1 MRRKG
6 QGKTMA
12 KTNVLPNNLEA
23 EQALLGCLLIDVD
36 TQTDV
41 LDKLTEDDFYQ
52 ESHRLIIG
60 AMKAVFN
67 ARKPVDLVTLA
78 DELENEKC
86 LDKAGGITYITDLA
100 KITPSAANY
109 KSYLEIVKRDSV
121 NRRLIRASQKIIEN
135 AMEGADSADSVAYA
149 EKLVFDIS
157 KKMDTSTLVDMR
169 EDDSYDR
176 VLNKFEVIS
185 TDKNAL
191 RGINTGFTKL
201 DKITNGLQKSDFIVL
216 AARPGV
222 GKTTIGMNIIEH
234 AALVDNRVCAVFS
247 LEMPRIQLAQRLL
260 CSYARVSMSKAL
272 SGELSQSDWKKL
284 WKASSDLKK
293 AKIYIDDS
301 SKITPAEILSKC
313 RRLKSR
319 KEGLDIIMIDYIQLM
334 GSGERRS
341 EENRQ
346 QEIATITR
354 NLKIMAKELDVPV
367 LALSQLRRIS
377 SKEEP
382 QLSDLRE
389 SGAIEQD
396 ADMVMFIHRPD
407 VAATPEE
414 IKSGKIIKDAADLII
429 AKHRNGELGRVKL
442 RFRGD
447 QVRYVN
453 PPPGFLPDEPG
464 EGELRETEEND
475 EEDRYDAS
483 YDDDSQN
490 GYGDPYDDAL
500 AASPARPAMK
510 RLPTKRRISDAYG
523 NIAAR
528 ERLARACKRVAFG
541 RRVGCVSDRNGLRSR
556 RGRPFR
562 RGSGEHIPCKR
573 ATFR

>member
-1 MRRKG
+1 
-6 QGKTMA
+6 MA
-12 KTNVLPNNLEA
+12 KTNILPNNLEA

-78 DELENEKC
+78 DELENEKS

-109 KSYLEIVKRDSV
+109 KSYLDIVKRDSV
-121 NRRLIRASQKIIEN
+121 NRRLIKASQKIIEN
-135 AMEGADSADSVAYA
+135 SMEGADSADSVAYA

-191 RGINTGFTKL
+191 RGVNTGFTKL

-234 AALVDNRVCAVFS
+234 AALVDNKVCAVFS

-260 CSYARVSMSKAL
+260 CSYARVSMSEAL

-346 QEIATITR
+346 QEIASITR

-407 VAATPEE
+407 VAATEEE

-453 PPPGFLPDEPG
+453 PPPGFLPDEPD
-464 EGELRETEEND
+464 EERHSGAEESD
-475 EEDRYDAS
+475 EEDRFDAS
-483 YDDDSQN
+483 YDDALDSF
-490 GYGDPYDDAL
+490 GEPPDEE
-500 AASPARPAMK
+500 
-510 RLPTKRRISDAYG
+510 LPPD
-523 NIAAR
+523 
-528 ERLARACKRVAFG
+528 EEDL
-541 RRVGCVSDRNGLRSR
+541 
-556 RGRPFR
+556 
-562 RGSGEHIPCKR
+562 
-573 ATFR
+573 

>member
-1 MRRKG
+1 MP
-6 QGKTMA
+6 
-12 KTNVLPNNLEA
+12 KTNTLPNNLEA
-23 EQALLGCLLIDVD
+23 EQALLGCLLIDID

-78 DELENEKC
+78 DELENEKS
-86 LDKAGGITYITDLA
+86 LAKAGGITYITDLA

-109 KSYLEIVKRDSV
+109 KSYLEIVKRDSI
-121 NRRLIRASQKIIEN
+121 NRRLIKASQKIIEN
-135 AMEGADSADSVAYA
+135 AMEGADSTESVAYA

-201 DKITNGLQKSDFIVL
+201 DKLTNGLQKSDFIVL

-234 AALVDNRVCAVFS
+234 AALVDNKVCAVFS

-260 CSYARVSMSKAL
+260 CSYSRVSMSKAL
-272 SGELSQSDWKKL
+272 AGELSQNDWKKL
-284 WKASSDLKK
+284 WKASADLKK

-319 KEGLDIIMIDYIQLM
+319 KEGLDMIMIDYIQLM

-407 VAATPEE
+407 VAATEE
-414 IKSGKIIKDAADLII
+414 ELKTGKIVKDAADLII

-464 EGELRETEEND
+464 ESEGRDTKEERQDGDFFD
-475 EEDRYDAS
+475 EAMDSFGDQAYPDDAS
-483 YDDDSQN
+483 YGDDD
-490 GYGDPYDDAL
+490 Y
-500 AASPARPAMK
+500 
-510 RLPTKRRISDAYG
+510 
-523 NIAAR
+523 
-528 ERLARACKRVAFG
+528 
-541 RRVGCVSDRNGLRSR
+541 
-556 RGRPFR
+556 
-562 RGSGEHIPCKR
+562 IPPDEENE
-573 ATFR
+573 

>member
-1 MRRKG
+1 
-6 QGKTMA
+6 MA
-12 KTNVLPNNLEA
+12 KANSNILPNNLEA
-23 EQALLGCLLIDVD
+23 EQALLGCLLIDNE
-36 TQTDV
+36 TQTDI
-41 LDKLTEDDFYQ
+41 LDKLTEEDFYQ
-52 ESHRLIIG
+52 ESHQLIIG
-60 AMKAVFN
+60 AMKSVFN

-86 LDKAGGITYITDLA
+86 LDKAGGLTYITDLA

-109 KSYLEIVKRDSV
+109 KSYFEIVKRDSV
-121 NRRLIRASQKIIEN
+121 NRKLIKASQKIIET
-135 AMEGADSADSVAYA
+135 ALQSIDSADSVAYA

-157 KKMDTSTLVDMR
+157 KKMDTSTLIDMR

-191 RGINTGFTKL
+191 RGVNTGFTKL

-234 AALVDNRVCAVFS
+234 AALIDNKVCAVFS

-260 CSYARVSMSKAL
+260 CSFARVSMSKAMA
-272 SGELSQSDWKKL
+272 GELTQNDWKKL
-284 WKASSDLKK
+284 WKASAVLKK

-334 GSGERRS
+334 GSGERRQ

-346 QEIATITR
+346 QEISTITR

-407 VAATPEE
+407 VAATEE
-414 IKSGKIIKDAADLII
+414 ELKSGKIVKDAADLII

-453 PPPGFLPDEPG
+453 PPPEFLPDEPQS
-464 EGELRETEEND
+464 REYGSSED
-475 EEDRYDAS
+475 EEDS
-483 YDDDSQN
+483 DSV
-490 GYGDPYDDAL
+490 YDDAFD
-500 AASPARPAMK
+500 S
-510 RLPTKRRISDAYG
+510 
-523 NIAAR
+523 
-528 ERLARACKRVAFG
+528 FG
-541 RRVGCVSDRNGLRSR
+541 EPPDELG
-556 RGRPFR
+556 
-562 RGSGEHIPCKR
+562 
-573 ATFR
+573 

>member
-1 MRRKG
+1 M
-6 QGKTMA
+6 
-12 KTNVLPNNLEA
+12 
-23 EQALLGCLLIDVD
+23 GCLLIDAD

-86 LDKAGGITYITDLA
+86 LDKAGGISYITDLA
-100 KITPSAANY
+100 KITPSSANY
-109 KSYLEIVKRDSV
+109 KSYLDIVKRDSV

-135 AMEGADSADSVAYA
+135 ASEGTDAADSVAYA

-169 EDDSYDR
+169 EDESYDR

-191 RGINTGFTKL
+191 RGVNTGFTKL

-234 AALVDNRVCAVFS
+234 AALVDNKVCAVFS

-260 CSYARVSMSKAL
+260 CSYSRVSMSKAL
-272 SGELSQSDWKKL
+272 AGELTQNDWKKL
-284 WKASSDLKK
+284 WKASAELKK

-313 RRLKSR
+313 RRLKAR
-319 KEGLDIIMIDYIQLM
+319 KEGLDIVMIDYIQLM
-334 GSGERRS
+334 GSGERRQ

-346 QEIATITR
+346 QEISSITR

-407 VAATPEE
+407 VAATEEE
-414 IKSGKIIKDAADLII
+414 IKSGKIVKDAADLII

-453 PPPGFLPDEPG
+453 PPPGFLPDEPEERRSSDAD
-464 EGELRETEEND
+464 EGEEYT
-475 EEDRYDAS
+475 
-483 YDDDSQN
+483 
-490 GYGDPYDDAL
+490 YDDAMD
-500 AASPARPAMK
+500 S
-510 RLPTKRRISDAYG
+510 
-523 NIAAR
+523 
-528 ERLARACKRVAFG
+528 FG
-541 RRVGCVSDRNGLRSR
+541 DDVPPPPDDFT
-556 RGRPFR
+556 PEDF
-562 RGSGEHIPCKR
+562 E
-573 ATFR
+573 

>member
-1 MRRKG
+1 MP
-6 QGKTMA
+6 

-23 EQALLGCLLIDVD
+23 EQALLGCLLIDNEI
-36 TQTDV
+36 QTDI

-52 ESHRLIIG
+52 ESHKLIIR
-60 AMKAVFN
+60 AMRTVFN
-67 ARKPVDLVTLA
+67 ARKPVDIVTLA
-78 DELENEKC
+78 DELDNNKELE
-86 LDKAGGITYITDLA
+86 KAGGLSYITDLA
-100 KITPSAANY
+100 TIMPSTANFR
-109 KSYLEIVKRDSV
+109 SYLEIVKRDSIH
-121 NRRLIRASQKIIEN
+121 RRLIRASNKIIETSL
-135 AMEGADSADSVAYA
+135 EGSDADKSVAYA
-149 EKLVFDIS
+149 EQLVFDIS
-157 KKMDTSTLVDMR
+157 KKLDTSALVDMR

-191 RGINTGFTKL
+191 RGVNTGFTRL

-234 AALVDNRVCAVFS
+234 AALVDGRVCAVFS

-272 SGELSQSDWKKL
+272 AGELSQNDWKKL
-284 WKASSDLKK
+284 WKASAELKK

-313 RRLKSR
+313 RRLKAR

-334 GSGERRS
+334 GSGEKRT

-346 QEIATITR
+346 QEIANITR

-396 ADMVMFIHRPD
+396 ADMVMFIHRPE
-407 VAATPEE
+407 VGASPEE
-414 IKSGKIIKDAADLII
+414 IKSGKIVKDVAELII

-442 RFRGD
+442 RFKGD

-453 PPPGFLPDEPG
+453 PPPESLPDDPMEGREEYSEDDYDSAMHSFDAPDDEPP
-464 EGELRETEEND
+464 EE
-475 EEDRYDAS
+475 EE
-483 YDDDSQN
+483 
-490 GYGDPYDDAL
+490 
-500 AASPARPAMK
+500 
-510 RLPTKRRISDAYG
+510 
-523 NIAAR
+523 
-528 ERLARACKRVAFG
+528 
-541 RRVGCVSDRNGLRSR
+541 
-556 RGRPFR
+556 
-562 RGSGEHIPCKR
+562 
-573 ATFR
+573 

>member
-1 MRRKG
+1 MTKN
-6 QGKTMA
+6 A
-12 KTNVLPNNLEA
+12 AATNVLPNSLEA
-23 EQALLGCLLIDVD
+23 EQALLGCLLIDND
-36 TQTDV
+36 TQAEI
-41 LDKLTEDDFYQ
+41 LERLSEEDFYQ
-52 ESHRLIIG
+52 ESHQLIIG
-60 AMKAVFN
+60 AMKKVFN

-78 DELENEKC
+78 DQLETEKC

-100 KITPSAANY
+100 TITPSTANY
-109 KSYLEIVKRDSV
+109 KTYFDIVKRDSI

-135 AMEGADSADSVAYA
+135 SMKATDSQDSVAYA
-149 EKLVFDIS
+149 EQLVFDIS
-157 KKMDTSTLVDMR
+157 KKMDTSALVDMR
-169 EDDSYDR
+169 EDESYDQ

-234 AALVDNRVCAVFS
+234 AALVDNRVCAIFS

-272 SGELSQSDWKKL
+272 SGELTQSDWKKL
-284 WKASSDLKK
+284 WKASSDLKQ

-313 RRLKSR
+313 RRLKAR
-319 KEGLDIIMIDYIQLM
+319 REGLDMIMIDYIQLM
-334 GSGERRS
+334 GSGERRQ

-346 QEIATITR
+346 QEIASITR
-354 NLKIMAKELDVPV
+354 NLKIMAKELNVPV

-396 ADMVMFIHRPD
+396 ADIVMFIHRPD

-429 AKHRNGELGRVKL
+429 AKHRNGELGRVPL

-453 PPPGFLPDEPG
+453 PPPGFLPPDPEEGRQNNYPEEPSG
-464 EGELRETEEND
+464 QEETFG
-475 EEDRYDAS
+475 
-483 YDDDSQN
+483 DDF
-490 GYGDPYDDAL
+490 DDAL
-500 AASPARPAMK
+500 
-510 RLPTKRRISDAYG
+510 D
-523 NIAAR
+523 
-528 ERLARACKRVAFG
+528 AFG
-541 RRVGCVSDRNGLRSR
+541 ADDIP
-556 RGRPFR
+556 PF
-562 RGSGEHIPCKR
+562 EPDDLPPPDEDE
-573 ATFR
+573 

>member
-1 MRRKG
+1 
-6 QGKTMA
+6 MA

-414 IKSGKIIKDAADLII
+414 IKSGKIIKHAADLII

-464 EGELRETEEND
+464 EGELREAEEND

-500 AASPARPAMK
+500 GSFAGSPGDEAP
-510 RLPTKRRISDAYG
+510 PDEEE
-523 NIAAR
+523 N
-528 ERLARACKRVAFG
+528 F
-541 RRVGCVSDRNGLRSR
+541 
-556 RGRPFR
+556 
-562 RGSGEHIPCKR
+562 
-573 ATFR
+573 

>member
-1 MRRKG
+1 
-6 QGKTMA
+6 MA
-12 KTNVLPNNLEA
+12 KANSNILPNNLEA
-23 EQALLGCLLIDVD
+23 EQALLGCLLIDNE
-36 TQTDV
+36 TQTDI
-41 LDKLTEDDFYQ
+41 LDKLTEEDFYQ
-52 ESHRLIIG
+52 ESHQLIIG
-60 AMKAVFN
+60 AMKSVFN

-86 LDKAGGITYITDLA
+86 LDKAGGLTYITDLA

-109 KSYLEIVKRDSV
+109 KSYFEIVKRDSV
-121 NRRLIRASQKIIEN
+121 NRKLIKASQKIIET
-135 AMEGADSADSVAYA
+135 ALQSIDSADSVAYA

-157 KKMDTSTLVDMR
+157 KKMDTSTLIDMR

-191 RGINTGFTKL
+191 RGVNTGFTKL

-234 AALVDNRVCAVFS
+234 AALIDNKVCAVFS

-260 CSYARVSMSKAL
+260 CSFARVSMSKAMA
-272 SGELSQSDWKKL
+272 GELTQNDWKKL
-284 WKASSDLKK
+284 WKASAELKK

-334 GSGERRS
+334 GSGERRQ

-346 QEIATITR
+346 QEISTITR

-407 VAATPEE
+407 VAATEE
-414 IKSGKIIKDAADLII
+414 ELKSGKIVKDAADLII
-429 AKHRNGELGRVKL
+429 QSASGIFAGRTSIAGV
-442 RFRGD
+442 RF
-447 QVRYVN
+447 
-453 PPPGFLPDEPG
+453 
-464 EGELRETEEND
+464 
-475 EEDRYDAS
+475 
-483 YDDDSQN
+483 
-490 GYGDPYDDAL
+490 
-500 AASPARPAMK
+500 
-510 RLPTKRRISDAYG
+510 
-523 NIAAR
+523 
-528 ERLARACKRVAFG
+528 FG
-541 RRVGCVSDRNGLRSR
+541 G
-556 RGRPFR
+556 
-562 RGSGEHIPCKR
+562 
-573 ATFR
+573 

>member
-1 MRRKG
+1 MKS
-6 QGKTMA
+6 T
-12 KTNVLPNNLEA
+12 TNNVMPNNLEA
-23 EQALLGCLLIDVD
+23 EQALLGCLLIDND
-36 TQTDV
+36 TQTEI
-41 LDKLTEDDFYQ
+41 LERLTEEDFYQ
-52 ESHRLIIG
+52 ESHQLIIG
-60 AMKAVFN
+60 AMRKVFN
-67 ARKPVDLVTLA
+67 ERKPVDIVTLA
-78 DELENEKC
+78 DQLETEKC

-109 KSYLEIVKRDSV
+109 KSYFEIVKRDSV
-121 NRRLIRASQKIIEN
+121 NRRLIKASQKIIETC
-135 AMEGADSADSVAYA
+135 MKGADTQDSVAFA
-149 EKLVFDIS
+149 EQQVFDIS
-157 KKMDTSTLVDMR
+157 KRMDTSALVDMR

-191 RGINTGFTKL
+191 RGVNTGFTKL
-201 DKITNGLQKSDFIVL
+201 DKLTNGLQKSDFIVL

-272 SGELSQSDWKKL
+272 AGELSQSDWKKL

-301 SKITPAEILSKC
+301 SKITPCEIISKC
-313 RRLKSR
+313 RRLKAR
-319 KEGLDIIMIDYIQLM
+319 REGLDIVMIDYIQLM
-334 GSGERRS
+334 GSGERRQ

-354 NLKIMAKELDVPV
+354 NLKIMAKELNVPV

-396 ADMVMFIHRPD
+396 ADIVMFIHRPD

-414 IKSGKIIKDAADLII
+414 IKSGKIIKDDADLII

-453 PPPGFLPDEPG
+453 PPPGYLPEDPLEGKEEQEPEQNYEFESEYDEYDEAMNSFNGEDIPFEPDEPS
-464 EGELRETEEND
+464 ED
-475 EEDRYDAS
+475 EDI
-483 YDDDSQN
+483 
-490 GYGDPYDDAL
+490 
-500 AASPARPAMK
+500 K
-510 RLPTKRRISDAYG
+510 
-523 NIAAR
+523 
-528 ERLARACKRVAFG
+528 
-541 RRVGCVSDRNGLRSR
+541 
-556 RGRPFR
+556 
-562 RGSGEHIPCKR
+562 
-573 ATFR
+573 

>member
-1 MRRKG
+1 MP
-6 QGKTMA
+6 

-23 EQALLGCLLIDVD
+23 EQALLGCLLIDNEI
-36 TQTDV
+36 QTDI
-41 LDKLTEDDFYQ
+41 LDTLSEDDFYQ
-52 ESHRLIIG
+52 ESHRLIIS

-78 DELENEKC
+78 DELENRKE
-86 LDKAGGITYITDLA
+86 LEKAGGLSYITNLA
-100 KITPSAANY
+100 TIMPSAANFR
-109 KSYLEIVKRDSV
+109 SYLEIVRRDSIH
-121 NRRLIRASQKIIEN
+121 RRLIRASNKIIETSL
-135 AMEGADSADSVAYA
+135 ESSDADKSVAFA
-149 EKLVFDIS
+149 EQLVFDIS
-157 KKMDTSTLVDMR
+157 KKMDTSALVDMR
-169 EDDSYDR
+169 EDDSYDK

-191 RGINTGFTKL
+191 RGVNTGFTKL

-234 AALVDNRVCAVFS
+234 AALVDDRVCAVFS

-272 SGELSQSDWKKL
+272 AGELTQNDWKKL
-284 WKASSDLKK
+284 WKASADLKK

-313 RRLKSR
+313 RRLKAR
-319 KEGLDIIMIDYIQLM
+319 KEGLDIVMIDYIQLM
-334 GSGERRS
+334 GSGDNRR

-407 VAATPEE
+407 VAATEEE

-453 PPPGFLPDEPG
+453 PPPGFLPDDPMEGREKREEYG
-464 EGELRETEEND
+464 E
-475 EEDRYDAS
+475 EEDAYDGAM
-483 YDDDSQN
+483 DSF
-490 GYGDPYDDAL
+490 GPPPDEP
-500 AASPARPAMK
+500 PA
-510 RLPTKRRISDAYG
+510 
-523 NIAAR
+523 
-528 ERLARACKRVAFG
+528 E
-541 RRVGCVSDRNGLRSR
+541 
-556 RGRPFR
+556 
-562 RGSGEHIPCKR
+562 EE
-573 ATFR
+573 

>member
-1 MRRKG
+1 
-6 QGKTMA
+6 MA
-12 KTNVLPNNLEA
+12 KAGVLPNNLEA
-23 EQALLGCLLIDVD
+23 EQALLGCMLIDND
-36 TQTDV
+36 ILTDI
-41 LDKLTEDDFYQ
+41 LDKLSEDDFYQ
-52 ESHRLIIG
+52 ESHKLIIG
-60 AMKAVFN
+60 AMKATFN
-67 ARKPVDLVTLA
+67 ARKPVDIVTLA
-78 DELENEKC
+78 DQLENDKTLE
-86 LDKAGGITYITDLA
+86 KAGGITYITELA
-100 KITPSAANY
+100 KIMPSAANY
-109 KSYLEIVKRDSV
+109 KAYFDFVKRDSV
-121 NRRLIRASQKIIEN
+121 HRRLIRSSQKIIDEAMKN
-135 AMEGADSADSVAYA
+135 ADAADTIAFA
-149 EKLVFDIS
+149 EKQVFDIS
-157 KKMDTSTLVDMR
+157 RTMDTSTLIDMR
-169 EDDSYDR
+169 EDDSYDK

-191 RGINTGFTKL
+191 RGVNTGFTKL
-201 DKITNGLQKSDFIVL
+201 DKMTNGLQKSDFIVL

-234 AALVDNRVCAVFS
+234 AALCDNRVCAVFS

-272 SGELSQSDWKKL
+272 AGELTQADWKKL
-284 WKASSDLKK
+284 WKASADLKK

-319 KEGLDIIMIDYIQLM
+319 KEGLDIVMIDYIQLM
-334 GSGERRS
+334 GSGEKRA

-346 QEIATITR
+346 QEISSITR

-396 ADMVMFIHRPD
+396 ADIVMFIHRPD
-407 VAATPEE
+407 VAATEEE
-414 IKSGKIIKDAADLII
+414 IKSGKIVKDAADLII

-464 EGELRETEEND
+464 EAEPREGGLSRGDYDQAADDMDYVGSDHGGAAVDGAGFDQNND
-475 EEDRYDAS
+475 SDYS
-483 YDDDSQN
+483 DDDFPPF
-490 GYGDPYDDAL
+490 DPND
-500 AASPARPAMK
+500 
-510 RLPTKRRISDAYG
+510 LPPDG
-523 NIAAR
+523 
-528 ERLARACKRVAFG
+528 V
-541 RRVGCVSDRNGLRSR
+541 
-556 RGRPFR
+556 
-562 RGSGEHIPCKR
+562 
-573 ATFR
+573 

>member
-1 MRRKG
+1 
-6 QGKTMA
+6 MA
-12 KTNVLPNNLEA
+12 NSTNILPNNLEA
-23 EQALLGCLLIDVD
+23 EQALLGSLLIDVE
-36 TQTDV
+36 TQTDI
-41 LDKLTEDDFYQ
+41 LDKLSEEDFYQ
-52 ESHRLIIG
+52 ESHQLIIG
-60 AMKAVFN
+60 AMKQVFN

-78 DELENEKC
+78 DQLENDKC
-86 LDKAGGITYITDLA
+86 LEKAGGLTYITDLA
-100 KITPSAANY
+100 QNTPSAANY
-109 KSYLEIVKRDSV
+109 KYYFDIVKRDSV
-121 NRRLIRASQKIIEN
+121 NRRLIRASKDIIEES
-135 AMEGADSADSVAYA
+135 MSGADSADSVAFA
-149 EKLVFDIS
+149 EKLIFDIS
-157 KKMDTSTLVDMR
+157 KKLDTSTLVDMR
-169 EDDSYDR
+169 EDDSYDL
-176 VLNKFEVIS
+176 VLSKFETIS

-191 RGINTGFTKL
+191 RGVQTGFTKL

-222 GKTTIGMNIIEH
+222 GKTTIGMNIVEH
-234 AALVDNRVCAVFS
+234 AALADGRVCAVFS

-260 CSYARVSMSKAL
+260 CSFARVSMSKAMA
-272 SGELSQSDWKKL
+272 GELSQGDWKKL
-284 WKASSDLKK
+284 WKASADLKK

-313 RRLKSR
+313 RRLKAR
-319 KEGLDIIMIDYIQLM
+319 KEGLDLIMIDYIQLM
-334 GSGERRS
+334 SSGARRQ

-346 QEIATITR
+346 QEISTITR

-414 IKSGKIIKDAADLII
+414 IKSGKIVKDAADLII

-453 PPPGFLPDEPG
+453 PPPGFLPDDPEEGRDGQEP
-464 EGELRETEEND
+464 EPVSDEDFEEISKASD
-475 EEDRYDAS
+475 FMDEDDYIPPEED
-483 YDDDSQN
+483 
-490 GYGDPYDDAL
+490 
-500 AASPARPAMK
+500 
-510 RLPTKRRISDAYG
+510 I
-523 NIAAR
+523 
-528 ERLARACKRVAFG
+528 
-541 RRVGCVSDRNGLRSR
+541 
-556 RGRPFR
+556 
-562 RGSGEHIPCKR
+562 
-573 ATFR
+573 

>member
-1 MRRKG
+1 MP
-6 QGKTMA
+6 

-23 EQALLGCLLIDVD
+23 EQALLGCLLIDNEI
-36 TQTDV
+36 QTDI

-52 ESHRLIIG
+52 ESHKLIIR
-60 AMKAVFN
+60 AMRTVFN
-67 ARKPVDLVTLA
+67 ARKPVDIVTLA
-78 DELENEKC
+78 DELDNNKELE
-86 LDKAGGITYITDLA
+86 KAGGLSYITDLA
-100 KITPSAANY
+100 TIMPSTANFR
-109 KSYLEIVKRDSV
+109 SYLEIVKRDSIH
-121 NRRLIRASQKIIEN
+121 RRLIRASNKIIETSL
-135 AMEGADSADSVAYA
+135 EGSDADKSVAYA
-149 EKLVFDIS
+149 EQLVFDIS
-157 KKMDTSTLVDMR
+157 KKLDTSALVDMR

-191 RGINTGFTKL
+191 RGVNTGFTRL

-234 AALVDNRVCAVFS
+234 AALVDGRVCAVFS

-272 SGELSQSDWKKL
+272 AGELSQNDWKKL
-284 WKASSDLKK
+284 WKASAELKK

-313 RRLKSR
+313 RRLKAR

-334 GSGERRS
+334 GSGEKRT

-346 QEIATITR
+346 QEIANITR

-396 ADMVMFIHRPD
+396 ADVVMFIYRDDYYNHD
-407 VAATPEE
+407 SEMKGISE
-414 IKSGKIIKDAADLII
+414 III
-429 AKHRNGELGRVKL
+429 AKQRNGPIGT
-442 RFRGD
+442 
-447 QVRYVN
+447 VN
-453 PPPGFLPDEPG
+453 LVWLPQ
-464 EGELRETEEND
+464 
-475 EEDRYDAS
+475 Y
-483 YDDDSQN
+483 
-490 GYGDPYDDAL
+490 
-500 AASPARPAMK
+500 
-510 RLPTKRRISDAYG
+510 TKFA
-523 NIAAR
+523 NM
-528 ERLARACKRVAFG
+528 EK
-541 RRVGCVSDRNGLRSR
+541 N
-556 RGRPFR
+556 
-562 RGSGEHIPCKR
+562 
-573 ATFR
+573 